1 MLVSVGA
8 PMGVNGWISL
18 AWCVIG
24 LGGWAWARSLYERKS
39 LR

>member
-1 MLVSVGA
+1 M
-8 PMGVNGWISL
+8 NGWLSL
-18 AWCVIG
+18 AWCAVIG